1 MSQTEKVL
9 PRSFYRRPVE
19 VVAMDLLGRYLR
31 HAHVTLRITEV
42 EAYGGMDDSASHCR
56 FGRTDRNASMWEEG
70 GCAYIYLCYGLHH
83 LLNLVTGRAGE
94 GAAVLVRACEPVAG
108 LESIQD
114 RRGGLVGPVLL
125 TGPGRVAQAL
135 ALDRSFNGHPVYEA
149 GGLEV
154 LEGEPPEE
162 RLKGTRIG
170 IPYADPLHREALLRF
185 AVGGTIWVAERRKL
199 ISL

>member
-1 MSQTEKVL
+1 MSQTEKLL

-19 VVAMDLLGRYLR
+19 IVAMDLLGRYLR
-31 HAHVTLRITEV
+31 RDPVTLRITEV
-42 EAYGGMDDSASHCR
+42 EAYGGKEDSASHCR
-56 FGRTDRNASMWEEG
+56 FGRTARNAPMWEEG

-83 LLNLVTGRAGE
+83 LLNLVTGWSGK

-108 LESIQD
+108 LEILQG
-114 RRGGLVGPVLL
+114 RRGGLAGPVLL

-154 LEGEPPEE
+154 LEGEPPSE
-162 RLKGTRIG
+162 RLKGPRIG
-170 IPYADPLHREALLRF
+170 IPYADPLHREAMLRF
-185 AVGGTIWVAERRKL
+185 AVGGSLWVTERRKL